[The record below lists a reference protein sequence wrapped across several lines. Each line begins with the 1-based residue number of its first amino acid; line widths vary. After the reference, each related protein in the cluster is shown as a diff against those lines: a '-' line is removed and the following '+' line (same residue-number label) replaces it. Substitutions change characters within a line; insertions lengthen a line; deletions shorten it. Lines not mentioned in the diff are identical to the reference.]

1 VWKDME
7 DNLGKHAI
15 WNEASIEGRLKIWFV
30 RSKLKSLRV
39 TPFLVIW
46 EIWIAINSILFEY

>member
-1 VWKDME
+1 ME

-15 WNEASIEGRLKIWFV
+15 WNEASIEGHLKIWFV
-30 RSKLKSLRV
+30 RSKLKILRV